1 MTAHPFLKSINRV
14 ALTGVLLASIAL
26 PALAETVIRRG
37 NGGEPQSLDQA
48 QISIDVEGFI
58 VRDLSEGLTVYDAK
72 GKVVP
77 GTAESWTVS
86 DDGKVYTFKIRD
98 NAKWSD
104 GSPVTAGDFVF
115 SMTRVLDPVTAA
127 GYANILYPIKNAQAF
142 NQKKAKAADL
152 GLKAVNDKTLE
163 ITLENPTPYFLQLMT
178 HYTAIPV
185 NKASIDKDGKDFTKP
200 GKMVTNGAYMLTEY
214 VANDHVTAVKNPNY
228 WDAANV
234 KIDKVIYNPSEDQA
248 ATARMFENGE
258 LDLTYNYQADQR
270 EFLQKKLGQDHV
282 YASPALSTYYYTFDG
297 RHEPFSDVRV
307 RKALSMAIDRDFL
320 AEKIFGGAQL
330 PTFNLVPPGM
340 EGYTLPK
347 VDIADMDQLD
357 REDAAKALLKEAGYG
372 EGGKPLTIDI
382 RYNTNENHKK
392 VAIAVADM
400 WKALG
405 SNIKVTTQN
414 LDVKAHYAYLQ
425 EGGTFDVARA
435 SWAAD
440 YADPENFLNLLV
452 STNKAFNYGHWSNAK
467 FDALMKSSYT
477 ERDPAKRMKI
487 MQEAESLALSEY
499 TLTPMMNYA
508 SLWLVS
514 HKVKGFEENLVN
526 EHLTKYLSIE

>member
-1 MTAHPFLKSINRV
+1 MSVHPYFKSINRLLLGG
-14 ALTGVLLASIAL
+14 ALAMSLAL

-48 QISIDVEGFI
+48 QISIDIEGFI
-58 VRDLSEGLTVYDAK
+58 IRDLSEGLTVYDAK
-72 GKVVP
+72 GKVIP

-86 DDGKVYTFKIRD
+86 EDGKVYTFKIRD
-98 NAKWSD
+98 AAKWSD
-104 GSPVTAGDFVF
+104 GSPVTAADFVY
-115 SMTRVLDPVTAA
+115 SMTRLLDPATAA
-127 GYANILYPIKNAQAF
+127 GYANILYPIKGAEAF
-142 NQKKAKAADL
+142 NQKKAKAEDL

-163 ITLENPTPYFLQLMT
+163 ITLERPTPYFLQLMT
-178 HYTAIPV
+178 HYTALPV
-185 NKASIDKDGKDFTKP
+185 NKASIEKDGKDFTKP

-214 VANDHVTAVKNPNY
+214 VANDHVTAVKNPHY

-248 ATARMFENGE
+248 ATERMFENGE
-258 LDLTYNYQADQR
+258 LDIVYQYQADQR
-270 EFLQKKLGQDHV
+270 DFLKKKLAEDHV
-282 YASPALSTYYYTFDG
+282 YATPALSTYYYAFDT

-330 PTFNLVPPGM
+330 PAYNLVPPGM
-340 EGYTLPK
+340 EGYTAPK
-347 VDIADMDQLD
+347 FDIADMDQLD

-372 EGGKPLTIDI
+372 EGGKPLKIDI

-400 WKALG
+400 WKAIG
-405 SNIKVTTQN
+405 ATVTTQN

-425 EGGTFDVARA
+425 EGGQFDVARA
-435 SWAAD
+435 AWAAD

-452 STNKAFNYGHWSNAK
+452 STNKAFNYGHWVNAK
-467 FDALMKSSYT
+467 FDELMKASYE

-487 MQEAESLALSEY
+487 LADAEAIALNEY
-499 TLTPMMNYA
+499 SITPMMNYA

-514 HKVKGFEENLVN
+514 RKVKGFEENTVN

>member
-1 MTAHPFLKSINRV
+1 MSIHPFFKSLTGV
-14 ALTGVLLASIAL
+14 ALTGALLASIAF
-26 PALAETVIRRG
+26 PAAAETVIRRG

-58 VRDLSEGLTVYDAK
+58 VRDLSEGLTVYDAE

-86 DDGKVYTFKIRD
+86 DDGTVYTFKIRD

-104 GSPVTAGDFVF
+104 GSQVTAGDFVY
-115 SMTRVLDPVTAA
+115 SMTRLLDPATAA
-127 GYANILYPIKNAQAF
+127 GYANILFPIKNAEPF
-142 NQKKAKAADL
+142 NKSKAKAADL

-163 ITLENPTPYFLQLMT
+163 ITLERPTPYFLQLMT

-185 NKASIDKDGKDFTKP
+185 NKASIDKFGKDFTKP
-200 GKMVTNGAYMLTEY
+200 GNMVTNGAYMLTEY

-248 ATARMFENGE
+248 ATERMFETGE
-258 LDLTYNYQADQR
+258 LDIVYNYQADQR
-270 EFLQKKLGQDHV
+270 DFLKKKLGEDQV
-282 YASPALSTYYYTFDG
+282 FASPALSTYYYAFDT

-330 PTFNLVPPGM
+330 PAYNLVPPGM
-340 EGYTLPK
+340 EGYTLPP
-347 VDIADMDQLD
+347 VDIASMDQLD
-357 REDAAKALLKEAGYG
+357 REDAAKALLTEAGYG
-372 EGGKPLTIDI
+372 EGGKPLNIDI

-400 WKALG
+400 WKAIG
-405 SNIKVTTQN
+405 AKVTTQN

-425 EGGTFDVARA
+425 EGGKFDVARA
-435 SWAAD
+435 AWAAD
-440 YADPENFLNLLV
+440 YADPENFLNLAV
-452 STNKAFNYGHWSNAK
+452 STNKTFNYGHWNNAK
-467 FDALMKSSYT
+467 YDALMKASYE

-487 MQEAESLALSEY
+487 MEEAETLLLSEY
-499 TLTPMMNYA
+499 SITPMMNYA

-514 HKVKGFEENLVN
+514 RKVKGFHENVVN

>member
-1 MTAHPFLKSINRV
+1 MTVHPFFKSINRV
-14 ALTGVLLASIAL
+14 ALTGALLASIAF
-26 PALAETVIRRG
+26 PALAETVIHRG
-37 NGGEPQSLDQA
+37 NGGEPQSLDQS
-48 QISIDVEGFI
+48 QISIDIEGFI

-72 GKVVP
+72 GKVIP

-86 DDGKVYTFKIRD
+86 DDGTVYTFKIRD

-104 GSPVTAGDFVF
+104 GSPVTASDFVY

-127 GYANILYPIKNAQAF
+127 GYANILFPIKNAEAF
-142 NQKKAKAADL
+142 NQKKAKAADV
-152 GLKAVNDKTLE
+152 GLKAINDKTLE
-163 ITLENPTPYFLQLMT
+163 ITLERPTPYFLQLMV

-185 NKASIDKDGKDFTKP
+185 NKASIDKYGKDFTKP

-214 VANDHVTAVKNPNY
+214 VANDHVTAVKNPYY

-234 KIDKVIYNPSEDQA
+234 KIDKVIYNPSEDQS
-248 ATARMFENGE
+248 ATERMFETGE
-258 LDLTYNYQADQR
+258 LDIVYNFQADQR
-270 EFLQKKLGQDHV
+270 EFLKKKLAGDHV
-282 YASPALSTYYYTFDG
+282 YASPALSTYYYVFDS
-297 RHEPFSDVRV
+297 RHEPFNDLRV

-320 AEKIFGGAQL
+320 AEKIYGGAQL

-392 VAIAVADM
+392 IAIAVADM

-405 SNIKVTTQN
+405 SNITVTTQN

-425 EGGTFDVARA
+425 EGGKFDVARA
-435 SWAAD
+435 GWSAD

-452 STNKAFNYGHWSNAK
+452 SSNKAFNYGHWQNAK
-467 FDALMKSSYT
+467 FDELMKSSYL

-487 MQEAESLALSEY
+487 LQDAESLALSEY
-499 TLTPMMNYA
+499 SLTPMMNYA
-508 SLWLVS
+508 SLWLVN